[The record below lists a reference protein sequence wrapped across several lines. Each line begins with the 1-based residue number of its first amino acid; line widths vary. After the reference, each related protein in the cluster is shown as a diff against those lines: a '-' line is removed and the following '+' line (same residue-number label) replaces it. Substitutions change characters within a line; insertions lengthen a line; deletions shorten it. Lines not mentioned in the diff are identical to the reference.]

1 AGLLPWIAFQNMM
14 ARTCTA
20 MTSNSN
26 LVKQVVFPIEVLPLK
41 SVFSSLVPQLLG
53 LALLIAYVFAV
64 HGVPPWTYLLLPVVI
79 GLQIPAMIGVAFI
92 LAAVGA
98 FLRDLKDFVQVFA
111 TAGVYLIPVVY
122 LPSWVPAPFKPII
135 YLNPFSYMIWSFQDV
150 LYFGR
155 IDHP

>member
-1 AGLLPWIAFQNMM
+1 RRYRPLLIEMTRRELTEQYAGQVLGAFWAIGHPLFQTGLLVFVFAFVFKPKIGGSYEMPLDYTTYLLAGLLPWIAFQNMM

-64 HGVPPWTYLLLPVVI
+64 HGVPP
-79 GLQIPAMIGVAFI
+79 
-92 LAAVGA
+92 
-98 FLRDLKDFVQVFA
+98 
-111 TAGVYLIPVVY
+111 
-122 LPSWVPAPFKPII
+122 
-135 YLNPFSYMIWSFQDV
+135 
-150 LYFGR
+150 
-155 IDHP
+155 